1 MLLSKEANTK
11 DLQLKSQL
19 LMSVA
24 QDEDTTKGSEFIWPQ
39 FGFFG
44 EQNVDLTIPKVNFP
58 ELTLCY
64 INQARVSI
72 VKGGERAIYCDNV
85 ILAQIMPLAVLDPEI
100 DLKVYAPKE
109 NEAIIYCPL
118 YNVNTGLF
126 YGLTRKLGLITVLGD
141 EQERFFSYGYS
152 KEKSKVLYCSMK
164 TQLPNI
170 FSATCFK
177 KHTNLLLEQHENGI
191 KQSRQFFFLPTTLDR
206 KEDIFQ
212 YKENVHLHPIEIDYD
227 NFKQEFNIDN
237 FNPALLE
244 KRGDAES
251 TLLRSAILRIMK
263 KIAMLS
269 NQNLLRNA
277 NAYKAQR
284 GEIDKEMKFQ
294 WIDESHEASNLL
306 QLTY

>member
-11 DLQLKSQL
+11 DVQLKSQL
-19 LMSVA
+19 LMPVD
-24 QDEDTTKGSEFIWPQ
+24 QDDEISKGSELIWSQ

-44 EQNVDLTIPKVNFP
+44 EQNIDLTIPKVNFP

-64 INQARVSI
+64 INQARVSV

-85 ILAQIMPLAVLDPEI
+85 VIAQIMPLAVIDPEI
-100 DLKVYAPKE
+100 DLKVYVPKE

-141 EQERFFSYGYS
+141 QQERFFSYGYS
-152 KEKSKVLYCSMK
+152 KEKSKILYCSMK

-170 FSATCFK
+170 FSSTCFK
-177 KHTNLLLEQHENGI
+177 KHTNLLLEQNENGI
-191 KQSRQFFFLPTTLDR
+191 KQSRQFFFLPATLDR
-206 KEDIFQ
+206 KEDIIQ
-212 YKENVHLHPIEIDYD
+212 YKDNVHLHPIQVEYD
-227 NFKQEFNIDN
+227 TFKSEFSIDN

-244 KRGDAES
+244 KRGDLES
-251 TLLRSAILRIMK
+251 EHLRSSVLQIMK

-277 NAYKAQR
+277 NAYKAQG

>member
-19 LMSVA
+19 LMSID
-24 QDEDTTKGSEFIWPQ
+24 QDDETTKGSEFIWPQ

-64 INQARVSI
+64 INQARVSV
-72 VKGGERAIYCDNV
+72 VKNGERAIYCDNV
-85 ILAQIMPLAVLDPEI
+85 VIAQIMPLAVIDPEI
-100 DLKVYAPKE
+100 DLKVYVPKE

-152 KEKSKVLYCSMK
+152 KEKSKILYCSMK

-170 FSATCFK
+170 FSSTCFK
-177 KHTNLLLEQHENGI
+177 KHTNLLLEQNENGI
-191 KQSRQFFFLPTTLDR
+191 KQSRQFFFLPATLDR
-206 KEDIFQ
+206 KEDIIQ
-212 YKENVHLHPIEIDYD
+212 YKDNVHLHPIQVEYD
-227 NFKQEFNIDN
+227 SFKFEFNIDH

-244 KRGDAES
+244 KRGDLES
-251 TLLRSAILRIMK
+251 EHLRSSVLQIMK

-277 NAYKAQR
+277 NAFKAQG

-294 WIDESHEASNLL
+294 WIDESQEATELL
-306 QLTY
+306 QLSY

>member
-19 LMSVA
+19 LMSID
-24 QDEDTTKGSEFIWPQ
+24 QDDEATKGSEFIWPQ

-44 EQNVDLTIPKVNFP
+44 EQTVDLTIPKVNFP

-64 INQARVSI
+64 INQARVSV
-72 VKGGERAIYCDNV
+72 VKNGERAIYCDNV
-85 ILAQIMPLAVLDPEI
+85 VIAQIMPLAVIDPEI
-100 DLKVYAPKE
+100 DLKVYVPKE

-152 KEKSKVLYCSMK
+152 KEKSKILYCTMK

-170 FSATCFK
+170 FSSTCFK
-177 KHTNLLLEQHENGI
+177 KHTNLLLEQNENGI
-191 KQSRQFFFLPTTLDR
+191 KQSRQFFFLPATLDR
-206 KEDIFQ
+206 KEDIIQ
-212 YKENVHLHPIEIDYD
+212 YKDNVHLHPIQVEYD
-227 NFKQEFNIDN
+227 SFKFEFNIDN

-244 KRGDAES
+244 KRGDLES
-251 TLLRSAILRIMK
+251 EHLRSSVLQIMK

-277 NAYKAQR
+277 NAFKAQG

-294 WIDESHEASNLL
+294 WIDESQEATQLL
-306 QLTY
+306 QLSY

>member
-24 QDEDTTKGSEFIWPQ
+24 QDEDPTKGSEFIWPQ

-64 INQARVSI
+64 INQACASI

-85 ILAQIMPLAVLDPEI
+85 IIAQIMPLAVLDPEI
-100 DLKVYAPKE
+100 DLKVYVPKE
-109 NEAIIYCPL
+109 NEVIICCPL
-118 YNVNTGLF
+118 YNVNTGFF

-170 FSATCFK
+170 FSTTCFK
-177 KHTNLLLEQHENGI
+177 KHTNLLLEQHKMVLNNRV
-191 KQSRQFFFLPTTLDR
+191 SFSFCL
-206 KEDIFQ
+206 
-212 YKENVHLHPIEIDYD
+212 LH
-227 NFKQEFNIDN
+227 
-237 FNPALLE
+237 
-244 KRGDAES
+244 
-251 TLLRSAILRIMK
+251 
-263 KIAMLS
+263 
-269 NQNLLRNA
+269 
-277 NAYKAQR
+277 
-284 GEIDKEMKFQ
+284 
-294 WIDESHEASNLL
+294 
-306 QLTY
+306 

>member
-1 MLLSKEANTK
+1 
-11 DLQLKSQL
+11 
-19 LMSVA
+19 
-24 QDEDTTKGSEFIWPQ
+24 
-39 FGFFG
+39 
-44 EQNVDLTIPKVNFP
+44 
-58 ELTLCY
+58 
-64 INQARVSI
+64 
-72 VKGGERAIYCDNV
+72 
-85 ILAQIMPLAVLDPEI
+85 
-100 DLKVYAPKE
+100 
-109 NEAIIYCPL
+109 
-118 YNVNTGLF
+118 
-126 YGLTRKLGLITVLGD
+126 
-141 EQERFFSYGYS
+141 
-152 KEKSKVLYCSMK
+152 MK

-191 KQSRQFFFLPTTLDR
+191 KQSRQFFFLPATLDR
-206 KEDIFQ
+206 KEDIIQ

-251 TLLRSAILRIMK
+251 NLLRSAILRVMK

-277 NAYKAQR
+277 NAYKAQG

-294 WIDESHEASNLL
+294 WIDDSHEASNLL